1 MPKPPKQK
9 PGNSKQDYETPDDLI
24 AAITKRYGP
33 LEIDLAA
40 REDNKKAPLCITP
53 EQDSLVTPWP
63 TDMLAF
69 LNPPFENIKVWAQ
82 KCAESNAK
90 VIMLTPASVGS
101 EWFAKFVFGR
111 ANVIILRPRFA
122 FAGMPPNPKTGKV
135 DPYPKDCM
143 LTVWNIEKPGFELWR
158 FK

>member
-1 MPKPPKQK
+1 MSKPPRQK
-9 PGNSKQDYETPDDLI
+9 PGESKQDYQTPDDLL
-24 AAITKRYGP
+24 AALTNRYGP

-40 REDNKKAPLCITP
+40 REDNKVAPVCITP
-53 EQDSLVTPWP
+53 EQDSLITPWP
-63 TDMLAF
+63 KDILAF
-69 LNPPFENIKVWAQ
+69 LNPPFSDIKPWAK
-82 KCAESNAK
+82 KCSEAGAR

-101 EWFAKFVFGR
+101 EWFAKYCFQK

-122 FAGMPPNPKTGKV
+122 FKGMPPNPKTGKV

-143 LTVWNIEKPGFELWR
+143 ITTWNIEMPGFELWR